1 METIDFNQVIKD
13 NISVVGEL
21 LPVVSMNN
29 NGLLSKNN
37 CITYHD
43 SGNRVVKFSYEYDS
57 LFKIELIGEIQSGGK
72 CFFAAVSLSKSQY
85 GKNFEIISSKDLN
98 NTIVKYLDT
107 DNTLDFYIETGN
119 LEFLQF
125 GLAGT
130 STKLIG
136 INSVE
141 KSDVPVEAVD
151 VKRTKLG

>member
-1 METIDFNQVIKD
+1 METIDFNQVIKE
-13 NISVVGEL
+13 NISVVGGL

-43 SGNRVVKFSYEYDS
+43 TGNRVAKFSYEYDS
-57 LFKIELIGEIQSGGK
+57 LFKIELIGEIQSAGK
-72 CFFAAVSLSKSQY
+72 CFFVAVSLSESKY

-98 NTIVKYLDT
+98 NTIVKYLAT

-141 KSDVPVEAVD
+141 KSNVPEEAVD
-151 VKRTKLG
+151 VKKIKLG